1 MLSYKASCIF
11 KITIIP
17 IDVAIKH
24 VRLRHCLSLEM
35 IEIKTQKE
43 NGAIKFRATAHT
55 KETAAKDKCSEFHVE
70 HLLSF
75 KGGWQNP
82 KY

>member
-1 MLSYKASCIF
+1 MNVLNYKGSCIF

-43 NGAIKFRATAHT
+43 NGAINFRATTHA
-55 KETAAKDKCSEFHVE
+55 EEAATKDKCHAFHVE
-70 HLLSF
+70 HF
-75 KGGWQNP
+75 IFF
-82 KY
+82 

>member
-1 MLSYKASCIF
+1 MLNYKGSCIF
-11 KITIIP
+11 KITVIP

-43 NGAIKFRATAHT
+43 NGAIKFRATTHAGEVAT
-55 KETAAKDKCSEFHVE
+55 KDKCPEFHFE
-70 HLLSF
+70 HF
-75 KGGWQNP
+75 IFF
-82 KY
+82 

>member
-1 MLSYKASCIF
+1 M
-11 KITIIP
+11 TIIP

-43 NGAIKFRATAHT
+43 NGAVKFRATAHT
-55 KETAAKDKCSEFHVE
+55 KETAAKDKFHVE
-70 HLLSF
+70 HFLSF
-75 KGGWQNP
+75 KGGRQNP